1 MRISFS
7 ILILIIVSILL
18 AYSLSCFYSY
28 FYPMTYSEEIRE
40 ISSQYDIDSAL
51 IASMVNAES
60 SFKETALSSK
70 GAVGLMQLMPSTAEW
85 LAENMGL
92 DYSEELLCTAE
103 YNLQLGVYYV
113 HYLMK
118 VFQNDRVVLCAYNAG
133 PTNVK
138 NWLKN
143 KEYSQ
148 DGKTLLKIP
157 YNETEV
163 YVNKVY
169 KNYHY
174 YKNKYK

>member
-7 ILILIIVSILL
+7 ILILTIVSILL

-28 FYPMTYSEEIRE
+28 FYPMTYSEEIQE
-40 ISSQYDIDSAL
+40 ISNQYDVDSAL

-60 SFKETALSSK
+60 GFKEKAVSSK
-70 GAVGLMQLMPSTAEW
+70 GAIGLMQLMPSTAEW
-85 LAENMGL
+85 LAGNM
-92 DYSEELLCTAE
+92 DVEYNEELLYTAE
-103 YNLQLGVYYV
+103 YNLRLGIFYV
-113 HYLMK
+113 NYLIN
-118 VFQNDRVVLCAYNAG
+118 VFNSEKLVLCAYNAG

-138 NWLKN
+138 NWLNN

-157 YNETEV
+157 YNETKV